1 MKVLLGMIEQM
12 GESKDVARYFQEA
25 LEVNP
30 WVSSI
35 ASMLL
40 SIVHRK
46 TTTTT
51 KKDNARKL
59 I

>member
-25 LEVNP
+25 LEINP

-46 TTTTT
+46 TTT
-51 KKDNARKL
+51 KKDNSREL

>member
-1 MKVLLGMIEQM
+1 MKVLLGMMGEQM
-12 GESKDVARYFQEA
+12 GETKDVARYFQEA
-25 LEVNP
+25 LEINP

-46 TTTTT
+46 TTT
-51 KKDNARKL
+51 KKDNAREL